1 MSQQRLLGPIRRR
14 LLHWL
19 GGYVDRP
26 EILEAV
32 DHYVVTPG
40 LEPQS
45 GVLGA
50 LLLAMDANMRFN
62 AK

>member
-1 MSQQRLLGPIRRR
+1 
-14 LLHWL
+14 L

-26 EILEAV
+26 EILDAV
-32 DHYVVTPG
+32 ERYVVAPG

-45 GVLGA
+45 GVMGA
-50 LLLAMDANMRFN
+50 LLLAMQASMRFD